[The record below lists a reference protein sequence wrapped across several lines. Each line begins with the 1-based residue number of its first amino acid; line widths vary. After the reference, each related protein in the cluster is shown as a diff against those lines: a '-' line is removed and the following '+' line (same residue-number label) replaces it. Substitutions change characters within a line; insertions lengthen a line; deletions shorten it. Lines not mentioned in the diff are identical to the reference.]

1 MANRELDIAA
11 LRADT
16 PASGAI
22 NHLNNAGSALPP
34 QQVVAASIDHLNLE
48 AAIGGYEAHAQ
59 RADAIARVPHSIAAL
74 LSCRADQVAIVES
87 ATTAWDRG
95 LQAIALAEDFGPR
108 DRFLVSAAEYASNV
122 LPLYQL
128 TRRFGCRVEF
138 IPDAADGSTDIEAFT
153 AMLDEDVRIVS
164 ITHAASHNGV
174 VNDVVAIGDAL
185 RYSGSASWYLVD
197 ACQSIGQL
205 DVDASRIGADI
216 ISATGRKFLRGPRGT
231 GFLVASDRIL
241 HDIEPF
247 PLDLHSA
254 TWTGDGTYTIQ
265 AGARRFETWEHS
277 YSAVLGLG
285 AAVDYA
291 LECGIP
297 AIQQRIQHLADTL
310 RSGLARIPGAS
321 VHDRGDQRSGIV
333 TVSFEQVPADQLVP
347 KLRENGINTSLSSAD
362 YAPLD
367 FAREGVTSKVRLSPH
382 AYNTEEEI
390 DSVLSTLRGLV
401 SV

>member
-1 MANRELDIAA
+1 MI
-11 LRADT
+11 T
-16 PASGAI
+16 
-22 NHLNNAGSALPP
+22 HVNNAGSALPP
-34 QQVVAASIDHLNLE
+34 QQVVSASIDHLNLE
-48 AAIGGYEAHAQ
+48 AAIGGYEAHAA
-59 RADAIARVPHSIAAL
+59 RADAIAGVPSLIATL
-74 LSCRADQVAIVES
+74 MSCRADQVAIAES
-87 ATTAWDRG
+87 ATAAWDRG

-128 TRRFGCRVEF
+128 ARRFGCRVEVV
-138 IPDAADGSTDIEAFT
+138 PDGADGSTDIEAFT
-153 AMLDEDVRIVS
+153 AMLDEHVRIVS

-185 RYSGSASWYLVD
+185 RMTGLPSWYFVD
-197 ACQSIGQL
+197 ACQSVGQL

-265 AGARRFETWEHS
+265 EGARRFETWEHS
-277 YSAVLGLG
+277 YAAVLGLG
-285 AAVDYA
+285 AAVEYA

-297 AIQQRIQHLADTL
+297 MIQQRIQLLANVL
-310 RSGLARIPGAS
+310 RTELANIPGAR
-321 VHDRGDQRSGIV
+321 VHDRGEQRSGIV
-333 TVSFEQVPADQLVP
+333 TVSFEQIPADKLVP
-347 KLRENGINTSLSSAD
+347 TLREHGINTSLSSAD

-367 FAREGVTSKVRLSPH
+367 FAREGVTAKVRLSPH

-390 DSVLSTLRGLV
+390 DSVLLTLRGLV
-401 SV
+401 QV